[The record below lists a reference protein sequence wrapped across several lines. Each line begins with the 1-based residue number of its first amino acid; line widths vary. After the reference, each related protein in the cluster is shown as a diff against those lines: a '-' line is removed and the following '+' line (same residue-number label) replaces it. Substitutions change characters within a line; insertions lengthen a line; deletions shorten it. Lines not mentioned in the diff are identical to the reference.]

1 MKTPQTIA
9 NFAISKPH
17 IMIQELKIKNF
28 KSFRDE
34 VELSF
39 EPSGDDRYNSV
50 VIMPDGVQLLR
61 FAVVLG
67 ANASGKSNLMDAVEF
82 LREFWNNIPATND
95 DGTNVQPFLI
105 RKSALSYDTEIEI
118 KLYVDGIRYWYQLTV
133 NPEKVCREAL
143 FVYLTNRPTKV
154 FCRED
159 VQGVSKLTF
168 NSTVATLSPAEVDIM
183 TMNCLRNMSVLA
195 VLKKVNIAVPYL
207 DNMRRWIDSRMLP
220 LQSGSLS
227 SLSQGAKK
235 MIADSEDFREYL
247 MQFAQEAD
255 FNISDIKI
263 QKMAALFGHTV
274 EGETGSESYVL
285 PENCQS
291 TGTKRMVEL
300 ESLIYTQLKRQAFL
314 CIDEIEASMHPN
326 LMEYIL
332 AKFINTP
339 DNQSQLLVSTHY
351 DPILKD
357 IDDLFG
363 KDSVWFTEKGKD
375 GNTTLFS
382 LVDFKGLNKL
392 SSIHRAY
399 MNGQFGALP
408 NVL

>member
-1 MKTPQTIA
+1 
-9 NFAISKPH
+9 
-17 IMIQELKIKNF
+17 MIQELKIKNF

-50 VIMPDGVQLLR
+50 VTMPDGVQLLR

-67 ANASGKSNLMDAVEF
+67 ANASGKSNLLDAVEF

-95 DGTNVQPFLI
+95 DGTNVQPFLM

-118 KLYVDGIRYWYQLTV
+118 KLYVDGIRYWYQLAV

-168 NSTVATLSPAEVDIM
+168 NSTVAKLSPAEVDIM

-351 DPILKD
+351 DPILED

>member
-1 MKTPQTIA
+1 
-9 NFAISKPH
+9 
-17 IMIQELKIKNF
+17 MIQELKITNF
-28 KSFRDE
+28 KSFRDK

-50 VIMPDGVQLLR
+50 VTMPDGVQLLR

-67 ANASGKSNLMDAVEF
+67 ANASGKSNLLEAVEF
-82 LREFWNNIPATND
+82 LRDFWNNIPATND
-95 DGTNVQPFLI
+95 DGTNVQPFLM
-105 RKSALSYDTEIEI
+105 RKSALSHNTEFEI

-143 FVYLTNRPTKV
+143 FVYLSNRPTKV

-159 VQGVSKLTF
+159 VQGVSKLIF
-168 NSTVATLSPAEVDIM
+168 NPAVAKLSPAEVDIM

-195 VLKKVNIAVPYL
+195 VLKKVNVAVPYL
-207 DNMRRWIDSRMLP
+207 DKMRRWIDNRMLP

-247 MQFAQEAD
+247 MQFAKEAD

-274 EGETGSESYVL
+274 EGDNGNESYVL

-300 ESLIYTQLKRQAFL
+300 ESLIYTQLKWQAFL

-363 KDSVWFTEKGKD
+363 KDSVCFTEKGKD

-399 MNGQFGALP
+399 MNGQFGVIP
-408 NVL
+408 QII

>member
-1 MKTPQTIA
+1 MPQIIA

-17 IMIQELKIKNF
+17 IMIQELKIKDF

-50 VIMPDGVQLLR
+50 VTMPDGVQLLR

-67 ANASGKSNLMDAVEF
+67 ANASGKSNLLDAVEF

-95 DGTNVQPFLI
+95 DGTNVQPFLM

-168 NSTVATLSPAEVDIM
+168 NSTVAKLSQAEVDIM

-274 EGETGSESYVL
+274 EGDTGSESYVL

-375 GNTTLFS
+375 GNTALFS